1 MTEKTYTERIKVAG
15 DQILSVV
22 RTVIHEGNVRR
33 LIIRNEDDRVL
44 IEIPVTFGVVGVL
57 VAPVAAALGA
67 IAALVTHCTIEIER
81 VGEPPRPSTSGEK
94 PAGEAAASAE
104 QPAEEAAADEAAE
117 KADADE
123 QVSGAAADVT

>member
-81 VGEPPRPSTSGEK
+81 VGEPPRAAASGEK
-94 PAGEAAASAE
+94 PAGEAAASE
-104 QPAEEAAADEAAE
+104 QPAEEAAASEQPAE
-117 KADADE
+117 ETA
-123 QVSGAAADVT
+123 GAAADAT